1 VITRLLL
8 VVALVAVAGP
18 GAVASPGAAA
28 QQAAQVVV
36 AIEDAQYK
44 PLDPARPDGTAIAVL
59 RGDPATG
66 PSDMLMKIRKTD
78 GAVHAHTA
86 SYRALLIS
94 GEAMHYE
101 KCTCE
106 AAGVLK
112 PGSYWHQP
120 GGALHGDACLSDECV
135 IFLSWEGPRDVIIP
149 PAATTK
155 K

>member
-1 VITRLLL
+1 MRKRLLL
-8 VVALVAVAGP
+8 VAALVAVAG
-18 GAVASPGAAA
+18 SGAAA
-28 QQAAQVVV
+28 QQQAAPIVV

-44 PLDPARPDGTAIAVL
+44 PLDPARPGGTAIAVL

-66 PSDMLMKIRKTD
+66 PSTMLMKFRKTD

-86 SYRALLIS
+86 GYHAVLLS

-112 PGSYWHQP
+112 PGSYWYQP
-120 GGALHGDACLSDECV
+120 GGATHGDACLSDECV
-135 IFLSWEGPRDVIIP
+135 IFLSWEGPRDVIGP
-149 PAATTK
+149 PAPPAEE
-155 K
+155 

>member
-1 VITRLLL
+1 VINRLLF
-8 VVALVAVAGP
+8 VVALVAVAGSS
-18 GAVASPGAAA
+18 AVAQPAA
-28 QQAAQVVV
+28 QIVV
-36 AIEDAQYK
+36 AIEDARYT

-66 PSDMLMKIRKTD
+66 PSDMLMKFKKTD

-86 SYRALLIS
+86 GYRALLIS

-112 PGSYWHQP
+112 PGSYWYQP

-135 IFLSWEGPRDVIIP
+135 IFLSWDGPRDVILPAAP
-149 PAATTK
+149 PAR
-155 K
+155 